1 MCFNPFIDHIFINDA
16 SQLMEAEQS
25 QFQSQEELRM
35 QIKTAGYIAGLQGK
49 QVVLFIPEGLDPNAM
64 KDICSLMAEGV
75 WSLSKKATCSC
86 GFVLILETKRLYR
99 FY

>member
-75 WSLSKKATCSC
+75 WLCLDFRNKKTT
-86 GFVLILETKRLYR
+86 GFTSESDLRNCEVT
-99 FY
+99 